1 MDKNGG
7 MLIVCDWYMPILAK
21 KYERERERG
30 VSESF
35 FLSALMTYT
44 CSILVFEIEKSEHQN
59 LKKNMEI
66 VYTNKHVRF
75 ISKIVTD
82 WLIKRCKM

>member
-1 MDKNGG
+1 MVACLLFAIDICPFWPKN
-7 MLIVCDWYMPILAK
+7 M
-21 KYERERERG
+21 RERERG

-66 VYTNKHVRF
+66 VYTNEHVRF

-82 WLIKRCKM
+82 

>member
-1 MDKNGG
+1 MVACLLFAIDICPFWPKN
-7 MLIVCDWYMPILAK
+7 MRER
-21 KYERERERG
+21 ERERERG

-59 LKKNMEI
+59 LKK
-66 VYTNKHVRF
+66 KHGN
-75 ISKIVTD
+75 S
-82 WLIKRCKM
+82 LHQ

>member
-1 MDKNGG
+1 
-7 MLIVCDWYMPILAK
+7 MPILAK
-21 KYERERERG
+21 KYEREREG
-30 VSESF
+30 F
-35 FLSALMTYT
+35 LNLFLSALMTYT

-82 WLIKRCKM
+82 